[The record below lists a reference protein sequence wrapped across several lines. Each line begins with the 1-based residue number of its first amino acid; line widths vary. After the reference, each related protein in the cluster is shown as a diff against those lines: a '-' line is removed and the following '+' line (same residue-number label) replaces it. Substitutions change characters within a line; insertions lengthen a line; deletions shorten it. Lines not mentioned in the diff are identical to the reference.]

1 MRKKTIFFAVI
12 AICLFVA
19 AIAYYLY
26 QKPRSSLANVKPAY
40 SLNATELYNAFTE
53 NEKKANEQYLEKV
66 IQVKGTV
73 DNVEVTDSTISLL
86 LSAGNPMGGINCTVI
101 KNKNDNQNVP
111 KKGGVV
117 EIKGKCVGFLMD
129 VNLVDAIIEQ

>member
-12 AICLFVA
+12 ALCLFVA

-26 QKPRSSLANVKPAY
+26 QKPRSSLTNVKPAY
-40 SLNATELYNAFTE
+40 TLNATELYNAFTQ
-53 NEKKANEQYLEKV
+53 NEKKANERYLEKV

-73 DNVEVTDSTISLL
+73 DNIEVTDSTINLL
-86 LSAGNPMGGINCTVI
+86 LSAGNPMGGINCTLT
-101 KNKNDNQNVP
+101 KNKQEKENIP
-111 KKGGVV
+111 AKGGVV
-117 EIKGKCVGFLMD
+117 EVKGKCVGFLMD

>member
-12 AICLFVA
+12 ALCLFIA

-40 SLNATELYNAFTE
+40 TLNATELYNAFTQ
-53 NEKKANEQYLEKV
+53 NEQKANKQFLEKV

-86 LSAGNPMGGINCTVI
+86 LSSGNPLGGINCTVA
-101 KNKNDNQNVP
+101 KNKNDKENIP
-111 KKGGVV
+111 PKGGVV
-117 EIKGKCVGFLMD
+117 EVKGKCIGFLMD